1 MTRLPKSVVSFGA
14 VALVACGLTLAVPRA
29 AHAVA
34 AVLVQVTNTA
44 SSPVP
49 IQDVDV
55 PGRHPYQQTCS
66 SVNSESCVMP
76 AVAANTELVIQTV
89 SMLSV
94 LSNVA
99 PLGELLTM
107 GGGEQATSF
116 FSLVPAQAGQY
127 SATQPLIQYAD
138 PGTQPTCQ
146 TTAQHVILSETAT
159 FLCTVT
165 GYTISLP

>member
-1 MTRLPKSVVSFGA
+1 MCRSSHTQRRFRFILTRLPKSVLSFRA

-66 SVNSESCVMP
+66 SPNSESCVMP
-76 AVAANTELVIQTV
+76 VVSANTELVIQTV

-94 LSNVA
+94 ESNVA
-99 PLGELLTM
+99 PLGELVTT
-107 GGGEQATSF
+107 GGGQQATSF
-116 FSLVPAQAGQY
+116 FPSCPRRRGN
-127 SATQPLIQYAD
+127 TP
-138 PGTQPTCQ
+138 PRNR
-146 TTAQHVILSETAT
+146 
-159 FLCTVT
+159 
-165 GYTISLP
+165 